1 MIDSAYDSASQIGSN
16 ESDWDSI
23 SLSQFSDDDTEV
35 EDEGKIFAILDDFY
49 GRRKP
54 IFLFQACGVSMKAFS
69 QILKKSVPSS
79 GPK

>member
-35 EDEGKIFAILDDFY
+35 EDEGKIFAILDGFY
-49 GRRKP
+49 GREKTY
-54 IFLFQACGVSMKAFS
+54 ISFSGLWSVDESFFSDFDKKCAF
-69 QILKKSVPSS
+69 
-79 GPK
+79 